1 MNRRHLKTVAVH
13 FVFLAC
19 SILVS
24 NTDFAWWLFPICLT
38 VYLVTLGMFIEQI
51 WQEAMKH

>member
-1 MNRRHLKTVAVH
+1 MTRRHLKTVVVH
-13 FVFLAC
+13 FVFGIC

-24 NTDFAWWLFPICLT
+24 NTEFNWFLSPISLT
-38 VYLVTLGMFIEQI
+38 VYLVTLGMFIEQL